1 MTKAAPAWM
10 QCSITM
16 SVAIPH
22 ACRATC
28 GATRNQ
34 NMRLVSSTMKY
45 QAFCSNNTSEE
56 LLTACTRWLLQSGC
70 CHLTHVWS
78 HRCSGHRELKL
89 TKCISAVEAEAQ
101 MHQDSQWV
109 NKLCRVMSNA
119 QIGYWIMGRDRKL
132 NSTYLHLCF
141 SPSPSAEINYNKI
154 A

>member
-22 ACRATC
+22 ACRATW
-28 GATRNQ
+28 GATWKQ
-34 NMRLVSSTMKY
+34 NMCLVSSTMKY
-45 QAFCSNNTSEE
+45 QAFGSNSTSEE
-56 LLTACTRWLLQSGC
+56 LLTACTRWLLQTGC
-70 CHLTHVWS
+70 CHSTYVCS
-78 HRCSGHRELKL
+78 HRWSGHAELKL
-89 TKCISAVEAEAQ
+89 SKRISAMEAEAQ

-132 NSTYLHLCF
+132 NSTHLQLCF